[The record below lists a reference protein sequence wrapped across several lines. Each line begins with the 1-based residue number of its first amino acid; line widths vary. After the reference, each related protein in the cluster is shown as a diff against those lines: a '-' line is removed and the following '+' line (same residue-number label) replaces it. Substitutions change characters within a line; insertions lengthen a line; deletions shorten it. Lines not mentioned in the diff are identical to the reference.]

1 MWEAPVWHRDLSLV
15 LCDGLEG
22 WDGVGG
28 RETQDRG
35 HICIHIANS
44 CCCTA
49 ETNTNGKVIIL
60 QFKKKKLERKV
71 E

>member
-1 MWEAPVWHRDLSLV
+1 M
-15 LCDGLEG
+15 LCDDLEG

-28 RETQDRG
+28 RKTQERG

-44 CCCTA
+44 CCYTA

-60 QFKKKKLERKV
+60 QLKKKARKKKQMQSNDNFTNS
-71 E
+71 